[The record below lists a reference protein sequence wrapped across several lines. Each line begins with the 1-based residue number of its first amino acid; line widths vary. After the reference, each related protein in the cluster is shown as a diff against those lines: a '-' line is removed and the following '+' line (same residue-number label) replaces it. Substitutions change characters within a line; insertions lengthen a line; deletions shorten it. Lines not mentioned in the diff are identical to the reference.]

1 MADGFME
8 VLMALEAKLDGN
20 LPNRNFTSYRLDR
33 NPNADKLILFVRKD
47 IPSKLVEDFI
57 QS

>member
-33 NPNADKLILFVRKD
+33 NPNADKLMLFVRKD
-47 IPSKLVEDFI
+47 IPSKPVEDFI

>member
-33 NPNADKLILFVRKD
+33 NPNADKLILFVRKH
-47 IPSKLVEDFI
+47 IPSKPVEDFI

>member
-33 NPNADKLILFVRKD
+33 NPNADKLMLCVRKD
-47 IPSKLVEDFI
+47 IPSKPVEDFI